1 MSRELFW
8 AYKDDVA
15 GLGGTGFSTF
25 SLPHLLWILFCLAC
39 VVCTAAVYR
48 RGGERRRANMRRGM
62 ALGLI
67 LFEIGKQCVA
77 ALTGAP
83 AAPLLPLHICS
94 VAEYAVLIDALWEQN
109 RFFKQL
115 MAFAFLPAAV
125 IAILFP
131 SVTPYP
137 PLSFYAIH
145 MFLLHA
151 AIIAYIVARYAGGEI
166 RPRYA
171 GLWLTALATAVM
183 AGLIYPLNAAFDT
196 NFMFLMHHANNPAL
210 RLIWDLTGGGAA
222 YILGLVA
229 LVILVFH
236 IMYVIY
242 ALLGRTPRSARGG
255 RNGA

>member
-39 VVCTAAVYR
+39 AVCAAAVYR

-62 ALGLI
+62 ALFLI
-67 LFEIGKQCVA
+67 LFETGKQCVA
-77 ALTGAP
+77 VLTGAP

-94 VAEYAVLIDALWEQN
+94 VAEYAVLIDALWAQN

-115 MAFAFLPAAV
+115 MAFMFLPAAV

-137 PLSFYAIH
+137 PLNFYAIH

-151 AIIAYIVARYAGGEI
+151 VIIAYIVARYAGGELH
-166 RPRYA
+166 PRYA
-171 GLWLTALATAVM
+171 GLWLSVLATAVM
-183 AGLIYPLNAAFDT
+183 AGLIYPLNAAFGT

-222 YILGLVA
+222 YILGLAA

-236 IMYVIY
+236 IMYVVY
-242 ALLGRTPRSARGG
+242 AVPGNPRRGK
-255 RNGA
+255 RKTAE

>member
-1 MSRELFW
+1 MNRELFW

-15 GLGGTGFSTF
+15 GLGGKGFSTF

-39 VVCTAAVYR
+39 VVCVAAVYR
-48 RGGERRRANMRRGM
+48 RADERRRANLRRGM
-62 ALGLI
+62 ALFLI

-94 VAEYAVLIDALWEQN
+94 FAEYTVLIDALWEQN
-109 RFFKQL
+109 RLFKQL
-115 MAFAFLPAAV
+115 LAFLFLPAAV
-125 IAILFP
+125 IAVLFP

-137 PLSFYAIH
+137 PLSFCAIH
-145 MFLLHA
+145 MFLLHT
-151 AIIAYIVARYAGGEI
+151 AIIAYIVARYAGGEL

-171 GLWLTALATAVM
+171 GLWLSVLATAVM
-183 AGLIYPLNAAFDT
+183 TGLVYPLNAAFDT
-196 NFMFLMHHANNPAL
+196 NFMFLMHHADNPAL
-210 RLIWDLTGGGAA
+210 RLIWDLTGGGFP
-222 YILGLVA
+222 YILGLAV

-236 IMYVIY
+236 IMYALY
-242 ALLGRTPRSARGG
+242 ALLERTPRKVRSG